1 MKTACGFAREYVNK
15 LGIRNNTIDLASLRA
30 PFGQMQLH
38 ILPTAA
44 WLRVLIFQLPSC
56 IPRMRTLTI
65 WREFGRYRA
74 TNFSTRQVSERSTSS
89 RLTIPLEI
97 IGKFLQ
103 CVTLDWKSVTHG
115 QISLFETVL
124 GKLFQRITVFKIEED
139 KRMALILK
147 KTENEMFQ
155 VKQFGYLS
163 FSI

>member
-1 MKTACGFAREYVNK
+1 M
-15 LGIRNNTIDLASLRA
+15 
-30 PFGQMQLH
+30 
-38 ILPTAA
+38 
-44 WLRVLIFQLPSC
+44 
-56 IPRMRTLTI
+56 
-65 WREFGRYRA
+65 
-74 TNFSTRQVSERSTSS
+74 
-89 RLTIPLEI
+89 
-97 IGKFLQ
+97 
-103 CVTLDWKSVTHG
+103 THG